1 MRPTEPLGAGATH
14 VVAPG
19 PRRDERE
26 VAVQFEALLF
36 ASALKP
42 LADSLGFY
50 GEIVTGALAA
60 GIARSSERA
69 TR

>member
-1 MRPTEPLGAGATH
+1 
-14 VVAPG
+14 
-19 PRRDERE
+19 
-26 VAVQFEALLF
+26 VQFEALLF